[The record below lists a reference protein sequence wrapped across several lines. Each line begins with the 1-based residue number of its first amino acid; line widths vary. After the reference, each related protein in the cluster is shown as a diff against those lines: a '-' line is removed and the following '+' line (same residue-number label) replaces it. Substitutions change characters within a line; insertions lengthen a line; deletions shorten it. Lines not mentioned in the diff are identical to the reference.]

1 MSWHVD
7 ASLLRRYLAG
17 DTDLAAALSIEAHVS
32 GCGAC
37 RGLLPDDPAW
47 LGDSWSG
54 VADRVI
60 VAQRGPME
68 RLLVRV
74 GVGTPSARLLA
85 ATPSLRRS
93 WWAAVVAAL
102 AFTVAAAHAAAGD
115 DRGLLLFLA
124 LAPLLPVAGVAVA
137 YGPHVDPVHE
147 LTVGAPM
154 SGLRLLLIRA
164 VAVLCTTV
172 GLALLALPLLPAL
185 SWTAAGWLL
194 PALALTTVSLVL
206 GSWLSPVRASAA
218 VTAVWLGL
226 VALVAVPGADAL
238 LLFRAGAQAWFAVLL
253 GAAGALLVARR
264 GSFDVGGGR

>member
-37 RGLLPDDPAW
+37 RALLPDDPAW
-47 LGDSWSG
+47 LEDSWSG

-60 VAQRGPME
+60 VAQRGPIE

-137 YGPHVDPVHE
+137 YGPLADPVHE

-164 VAVLCTTV
+164 AAVLCTTV

-238 LLFRAGAQAWFAVLL
+238 MLFRAGAQAWFAALL
-253 GAAGALLVARR
+253 GAAGALLLARR